1 MCASFSRQQSR
12 LPSFGAQKT
21 IFNRFALK
29 SGLDKPLKSLSVSGY
44 SINGAKRIR
53 TADPLHA
60 IQEFDGPRLIA
71 STGMTLK

>member
-1 MCASFSRQQSR
+1 VVQQKIAR
-12 LPSFGAQKT
+12 YKKNPVKDWE
-21 IFNRFALK
+21 I
-29 SGLDKPLKSLSVSGY
+29 LS
-44 SINGAKRIR
+44 GAKRIR